1 MFDTSLLLLKRINGR
16 GCFDIDLKYLKLK
29 CDIVRMILS
38 GDKTQIRVF
47 VKQSNNQDEDSKDQ
61 YEAGDVIAVKE
72 TWAVKDGEYIYK
84 ADYDNNYSNTLWVQ
98 STRMPDDAVRLF
110 LRVVSARKEELQDIS
125 PEKKVVLTDEQIE
138 ASKARLERGR
148 QKRLSMI
155 GDDAHVGLERSK
167 IDEQW

>member
-1 MFDTSLLLLKRINGR
+1 
-16 GCFDIDLKYLKLK
+16 
-29 CDIVRMILS
+29 MILS

-47 VKQSNNQDEDSKDQ
+47 VKQSNNQDEDSEDQ

-110 LRVVSARKEELQDIS
+110 FAGSEC
-125 PEKKVVLTDEQIE
+125 KKRRIAGHFT
-138 ASKARLERGR
+138 
-148 QKRLSMI
+148 
-155 GDDAHVGLERSK
+155 
-167 IDEQW
+167 